1 MKYFVV
7 WNVFNTK
14 KGCYEY
20 IPKEM
25 KIWDILT
32 NKVLTYWSWKRIW
45 KNGSFSKEK
54 CDRLCKKM
62 DGFI

>member
-14 KGCYEY
+14 KERYEY
-20 IPKEM
+20 ISKEI
-25 KIWDILT
+25 KTWDILT
-32 NKVLTYWSWKRIW
+32 NKALTHWSWKHIW
-45 KNGSFSKEK
+45 ENGSFYKEK

-62 DGFI
+62 DDF